1 MPVSRIF
8 PPRPDFSG
16 RGFFASELNEKPCH
30 CEPVTDVTGVAIR
43 TPRPPW
49 LPLWGSCH
57 EVTERVNSPS
67 PPLRG
72 TSPIG
77 RGKTLV
83 RLALAGDARASSLY
97 TREPGMLLHRRICL
111 FQQYFYAGKFIM
123 AGGAEED
130 RPCSERGSGVLEENR
145 LFSPGASLTP
155 ARRRGRRRR
164 KLRPGFAGKGTQF
177 LQYPGRP
184 AGDSGG
190 FWIFSRYPNWTFR
203 DSGHFCPRKI
213 RLRPL
218 LLFETGRI
226 QTATVA
232 QLGQE

>member
-1 MPVSRIF
+1 M
-8 PPRPDFSG
+8 
-16 RGFFASELNEKPCH
+16 
-30 CEPVTDVTGVAIR
+30 TDVTGVAIR

-83 RLALAGDARASSLY
+83 RLALAGDARALHSGMTATGSHYYFRFAARSTTPFTQGSRGCSYTGAFAFFNNIFMRANSLWRAVPKR
-97 TREPGMLLHRRICL
+97 TDHAPKGEAVSLKKTTGFLRGLPPTLVCLRGHRR
-111 FQQYFYAGKFIM
+111 QKH
-123 AGGAEED
+123 
-130 RPCSERGSGVLEENR
+130 
-145 LFSPGASLTP
+145 
-155 ARRRGRRRR
+155 
-164 KLRPGFAGKGTQF
+164 RPGFAGKGTPF

-213 RLRPL
+213 PLRPL

>member
-1 MPVSRIF
+1 M
-8 PPRPDFSG
+8 
-16 RGFFASELNEKPCH
+16 
-30 CEPVTDVTGVAIR
+30 TDVTGVAIR

-83 RLALAGDARASSLY
+83 RLALPGDARASSLY
-97 TREPGMLLHRRICL
+97 TREPLGAPTPAHLPFSTIFLCGQIHFGGRCRRGQTVL
-111 FQQYFYAGKFIM
+111 RKGE
-123 AGGAEED
+123 AE
-130 RPCSERGSGVLEENR
+130 PLKKSACFLRGL
-145 LFSPGASLTP
+145 PLTP
-155 ARRRGRRRR
+155 VRRRGRRRQNTDPDLQG
-164 KLRPGFAGKGTQF
+164 KALRSFNIRAVRG
-177 LQYPGRP
+177 
-184 AGDSGG
+184 GDSGG
-190 FWIFSRYPNWTFR
+190 FRIFGRYPNWAFR

-213 RLRPL
+213 PLRPL

>member
-1 MPVSRIF
+1 MTATGSHYYFRFAARSTTPFTQGSRGCSYTGAFAFFNNIF
-8 PPRPDFSG
+8 MRANSLWRAVPKRTDHAPKG
-16 RGFFASELNEKPCH
+16 GSE
-30 CEPVTDVTGVAIR
+30 A
-43 TPRPPW
+43 
-49 LPLWGSCH
+49 
-57 EVTERVNSPS
+57 
-67 PPLRG
+67 
-72 TSPIG
+72 
-77 RGKTLV
+77 
-83 RLALAGDARASSLY
+83 
-97 TREPGMLLHRRICL
+97 
-111 FQQYFYAGKFIM
+111 
-123 AGGAEED
+123 
-130 RPCSERGSGVLEENR
+130 LEENR
-145 LFSPGASLTP
+145 LFSPATSPTP
-155 ARRRGRRRR
+155 VRRRGRRR
-164 KLRPGFAGKGTQF
+164 KLRPGFVGKGTPF

>member
-1 MPVSRIF
+1 M
-8 PPRPDFSG
+8 
-16 RGFFASELNEKPCH
+16 
-30 CEPVTDVTGVAIR
+30 TDVTGVAIR

-97 TREPGMLLHRRICL
+97 TREPLGAPAPAHLPFSTIFLCGQIQFGGWCRRGQIVL
-111 FQQYFYAGKFIM
+111 RKESKA
-123 AGGAEED
+123 
-130 RPCSERGSGVLEENR
+130 LEENHR
-145 LFSPGASLTP
+145 FSPGASP
-155 ARRRGRRRR
+155 DSGASARPPPTKIRS
-164 KLRPGFAGKGTQF
+164 GFAGKGTPF

-190 FWIFSRYPNWTFR
+190 LRLFGRYPN
-203 DSGHFCPRKI
+203 
-213 RLRPL
+213 
-218 LLFETGRI
+218 
-226 QTATVA
+226 
-232 QLGQE
+232 

>member
-1 MPVSRIF
+1 M
-8 PPRPDFSG
+8 
-16 RGFFASELNEKPCH
+16 
-30 CEPVTDVTGVAIR
+30 TDVTGVAIR
-43 TPRPPW
+43 THRPPW

-77 RGKTLV
+77 RGKTLF
-83 RLALAGDARASSLY
+83 RLALAGEARASSLY
-97 TREPGMLLHRRICL
+97 TREPLGAPAPAHLPFSTIFLCGRIHYGGRCRRGQTMLRK
-111 FQQYFYAGKFIM
+111 GE
-123 AGGAEED
+123 AE
-130 RPCSERGSGVLEENR
+130 PLKKTACFLRGLPPTPVR
-145 LFSPGASLTP
+145 L
-155 ARRRGRRRR
+155 RGRRRQ
-164 KLRPGFAGKGTQF
+164 KHRPGFAGKGPPF

-184 AGDSGG
+184 AGGQRRPFRIFG
-190 FWIFSRYPNWTFR
+190 RCPNWIFRA
-203 DSGHFCPRKI
+203 SGHFYPRKI